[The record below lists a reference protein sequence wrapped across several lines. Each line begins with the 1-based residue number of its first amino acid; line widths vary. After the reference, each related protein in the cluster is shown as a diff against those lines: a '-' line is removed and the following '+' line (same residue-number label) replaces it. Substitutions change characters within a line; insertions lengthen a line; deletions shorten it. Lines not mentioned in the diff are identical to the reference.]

1 MKNTGIKRFIG
12 FRLAFL
18 LTIKKGIMKLS
29 KLLCT
34 TKGGI
39 VMVFSSKTAFL
50 LFVVYTL
57 AALIWFFV
65 NHSPVIGLI
74 WLGVAVAELVIFLVC
89 RKKEQAKKITGQE
102 NV

>member
-12 FRLAFL
+12 FTCFF
-18 LTIKKGIMKLS
+18 TYDKKVIMKMS
-29 KLLCT
+29 KILCT

-74 WLGVAVAELVIFLVC
+74 WLGVACAELVIFLVC
-89 RKKEQAKKITGQE
+89 RKKEQKKKTGQE